1 MFGVIYWAN
10 DGELY
15 SVSTDNEKQYRAL
28 RAECEHF
35 GFEHLWW
42 EGLS

>member
-15 SVSTDNEKQYRAL
+15 SVCTDNEQHYCAL
-28 RAECEHF
+28 RAECDHF
-35 GFEHLWW
+35 GFEHIWW
-42 EGLS
+42 EPVR